1 MRVIGAGW
9 SDIGL
14 QRHTNEDSF
23 AAMQEG
29 REAERQGVCYVVCD
43 GLGGAP
49 AGEVASRLAADAFVL
64 AWSSSELSAVDTKQR
79 LQLAVHEANTVVFR
93 ASLSSVALAGMGTT
107 LVGLVSHAGWA
118 YVCNVGDSR
127 CYRLRGGVLK
137 QLTEDHT
144 LAADMVRRGLL
155 DPAFVR
161 EASERNILT
170 RAVGMAAKVE
180 ADVTWD
186 EMRMG
191 DRYLL
196 CSDGLW
202 GTIPEVELGAALAG
216 GTVQNTARRL
226 VDLANDHGGPD
237 NATALVVEVRDSEES
252 SGVVG

>member
-144 LAADMVRRGLL
+144 LAADMVRQGLL
-155 DPAFVR
+155 DPAFAR

-170 RAVGMAAKVE
+170 RAVGMTARVE

-186 EMRMG
+186 EMQAG

-202 GTIPEVELGAALAG
+202 GTVPGPELGTALAG
-216 GTVQNTARRL
+216 GTVQDTVRRL
-226 VDLANDHGGPD
+226 VDLANVYGGPD
-237 NATALVVEVRDSEES
+237 NATALVVEVMDSGES

>member
-23 AAMQEG
+23 AVMQEG

-49 AGEVASRLAADAFVL
+49 AGEVASRLAADAFVS

-79 LQLAVHEANTVVFR
+79 LQLAVHEANAAVFR
-93 ASLSSVALAGMGTT
+93 ASLSSVELAGMGTT
-107 LVGLVSHAGWA
+107 LVSLVSHAGWA

-144 LAADMVRRGLL
+144 LAADMVRQGLL
-155 DPAFVR
+155 DPAYAR
-161 EASERNILT
+161 EVSERNVLT
-170 RAVGMAAKVE
+170 RAVGTAARVE

-186 EMRMG
+186 EMHAG

-202 GTIPEVELGAALAG
+202 GTVPGPELGTALAG

-226 VDLANDHGGPD
+226 VDLANVYGGPD
-237 NATALVVEVRDSEES
+237 NATALVVEVMDSGES

>member
-1 MRVIGAGW
+1 MRVIAAGW

-23 AAMQEG
+23 AVLQEG
-29 REAERQGVCYVVCD
+29 REAERQGVCFVVCD

-49 AGEVASRLAADAFVL
+49 AGEVASRLAADAFVA
-64 AWSSSELSAVDTKQR
+64 AWSSNELSAVDTRQR
-79 LQLAVHEANTVVFR
+79 LQLAVHEANAAVYR
-93 ASLSSVALAGMGTT
+93 ASRSSLELEGMGTT

-127 CYRLRGGVLK
+127 CYRLRAGVLK

-144 LAADMVRRGLL
+144 LAADMVRQGLL
-155 DPAFVR
+155 DPAYAGDV
-161 EASERNILT
+161 SERNILT
-170 RAVGMAAKVE
+170 RAVGTAARVE

-186 EMRMG
+186 EMHTEN
-191 DRYLL
+191 RYLL

-202 GTIPEVELGAALAG
+202 STIPGPELVTALTG
-216 GTVQNTARRL
+216 GTAQETACRL

-237 NATALVVEVRDSEES
+237 NATALVVDVLE
-252 SGVVG
+252 